1 MSGGTF
7 LRGEDGSLYFVR
19 DEILEACKVEGEHLE
34 NATKVL
40 DEEGEVEGFA
50 FSSTTLATVQP
61 IRHVDTSLIARPGT
75 QIPNLDLG
83 SYSTVM
89 CPW

>member
-7 LRGEDGSLYFVR
+7 LRGDDGSLYFVR

-50 FSSTTLATVQP
+50 FNATSVATVKP
-61 IRHVDTSLIARPGT
+61 IRYVDTALIARPGA